1 MKYELKRIH
10 IWSVAKITFLI
21 AFILGL
27 LMSLFYIVSLTLVQ
41 NVIEYFGEGI
51 IDESMIQ
58 LVSSNSLFMVFFIS
72 VFYAVATTVFT
83 IFFTALYNIIA
94 GKTGGISF
102 TLTPQIPEQSQETN
116 SIEHLHESQ

>member
-10 IWSVAKITFLI
+10 IWSAAKITFLI
-21 AFILGL
+21 TLILGL

-41 NVIEYFGEGI
+41 NLVEYIGEGI

-58 LVSSNSLFMVFFIS
+58 LVSANSLFLVFFIS
-72 VFYAVATTVFT
+72 VFYAVVTTVFT

-102 TLTPQIPEQSQETN
+102 TLTQHIQEQSEQSI
-116 SIEHLHESQ
+116 SIEHSQES

>member
-83 IFFTALYNIIA
+83 IFFAALYNIIA

-116 SIEHLHESQ
+116 HIENSQESQ